1 MWNLWKNRCSR
12 HASLVLLVLLVF
24 VKSNAFTQLCADPSN
39 IIYGINNNGL
49 IYPINV
55 NTGAVGTPVNPPYT
69 GNAPELANGLAFN
82 QLNGKFYYFKRLP
95 NTPPTEFM
103 SFDPATN
110 AYEMLSSP
118 VTTQSVFS
126 GSITNDGSGYY
137 CWDHNGKL
145 FYYKIAANTWTAIT
159 GNIKDQYGK
168 DVDSIL
174 RANPSGDGAI
184 DGAGNLW
191 ILPSSG
197 LKYGLYKIKEPLP
210 TSPVSSLVVEEFV
223 PLTKPPSQFTGIA
236 FTPTGE
242 IFMSGWNN
250 AIYRLEDDQRLTY
263 MSAMSLDMADLTSC
277 NFPLAVL
284 ASANIN
290 FFTKVQHETVKLSWS
305 PLPGNNAVNYIV
317 ERSTDNKNWKAISRN
332 DIAISSRDISFV
344 DVSPFKGKNFYR
356 IKIVGGG
363 NFKKYSVVR
372 MADVGNRNDLELWP
386 NPVHN
391 ELFIQNN
398 GAPSSVVIYDFAGN
412 RVKVVRIG
420 SGVNHIDFAALPPGK
435 YFLVV
440 TLPDNRRRN
449 YNIIKN

>member
-1 MWNLWKNRCSR
+1 MWNLWKNRRSR

-24 VKSNAFTQLCADPSN
+24 VKSNAFTQLCSDPSN

-49 IYPINV
+49 IYPVNV
-55 NTGAVGTPVNPPYT
+55 NTGVLGTAINPPYS

-95 NTPPTEFM
+95 NTPPTEFV

-126 GSITNDGSGYY
+126 GSITNDGTGYY

-145 FYYKIAANTWTAIT
+145 FYYKIATNTWTTIT
-159 GNIKDQYGK
+159 SNIKDQYGT

-174 RANPSGDGAI
+174 KANPSGDGAI

-197 LKYGLYKIKEPLP
+197 LKYALYKLKEPLP
-210 TSPVSSLVVEEFV
+210 TSAVATLMVEEVV
-223 PLTKPPSQFTGIA
+223 PLTRPPSQFTGIA

-263 MSAMSLDMADLTSC
+263 MSAMSFAIADLTSC

-284 ASANIN
+284 ASANID
-290 FFTKVQHETVKLSWS
+290 FFTKVRDETVRLAWS
-305 PLPGNNAVNYIV
+305 PLPEENAVRYIV
-317 ERSTDNKNWKAISRN
+317 ERSTDNKNWKPISRN
-332 DIAISSRDISFV
+332 DIVISSRDISFV
-344 DVSPFKGKNFYR
+344 DMSPIKGKNYYR
-356 IKIVGGG
+356 IKIVAGG
-363 NFKKYSVVR
+363 NLKKYSVVR
-372 MADVGNRNDLELWP
+372 MADVGSHNDFEMWP

-391 ELFIQNN
+391 ELFMQNN
-398 GAPSSVVIYDFAGN
+398 GSPSSVVIYDFAGN
-412 RVKVVRIG
+412 RVKAMRIAN
-420 SGVNHIDFAALPPGK
+420 GVNNIDLTALPVGK
-435 YFLVV
+435 YFVVV
-440 TLPDNRRRN
+440 TPSDNRRRS
-449 YNIIKN
+449 YSIIKN